1 VNIKKLGVAVRR
13 SKYLWSFVL
22 RLPLLF
28 LFEWWV
34 VYLVDLIIL
43 AFGLCAIIYVL
54 ILKFYL
60 NEKVKD

>member
-1 VNIKKLGVAVRR
+1 VRR